1 MMENNKP
8 NNKIVERNFAIM
20 KFAGRLY
27 KYSLFFACVMVVA
40 KLFNPAIPFTFI
52 FVPPIVILVSIIIV
66 IPILLLCMKQEDLH
80 ELAEKINN
88 DKEWKNDK

>member
-1 MMENNKP
+1 MENNKP

-20 KFAGRLY
+20 KFARSLY
-27 KYSLFFACVMVVA
+27 KYSLFFSCVMVVA
-40 KLFNPAIPFTFI
+40 KLFNPTIPFTFI

-80 ELAEKINN
+80 ELQK
-88 DKEWKNDK
+88 